1 MGLVNCDTKVKLH
14 IHVGRLADCTIS
26 YIYQEGFLPS
36 VLKYQSNSS
45 GAFQGCERGVAER
58 RLFALRSAARR
69 ACALS
74 GMKIAVSGKGGVGK
88 TTVAAG
94 IILGLAESGRPVF
107 AVDADPDANLGF
119 ALGFPEDA
127 LARLRPV
134 VEMDDLVREKMGD
147 GAFFRINPRVDD
159 ILDAFSLESGNVRL
173 LRMGG
178 VKQAGTAC
186 YCRENAFLERLMGAL
201 LIERDEV
208 VVLDMSAGIEH
219 LTRGTARGVDVMLVV
234 VEPSQASLRTARVT
248 ETLARDLGV
257 ADVRFIANKVR
268 CDEERAALEA
278 HFGSGEL
285 LGIVPF
291 SDELWGAAM
300 LASDGRG
307 TSGTCARSLLAD
319 ICTRLVGKEVVGPHE
334 GGIREAREVRGL
346 PAV

>member
-1 MGLVNCDTKVKLH
+1 M
-14 IHVGRLADCTIS
+14 
-26 YIYQEGFLPS
+26 
-36 VLKYQSNSS
+36 
-45 GAFQGCERGVAER
+45 RGGSRAQ
-58 RLFALRSAARR
+58 ALRAPVPGAASLRSV
-69 ACALS
+69 S

-88 TTVAAG
+88 TTVSAG
-94 IILGLAESGRPVF
+94 IILGIAESGRPVF

-119 ALGFPEDA
+119 ALGFPEET
-127 LARLRPV
+127 LAHLRPV
-134 VEMDDLVREKMGD
+134 VEMDDLIREKMGD

-159 ILDAFSLESGNVRL
+159 ILDAFSLESGNIRL

-219 LTRGTARGVDVMLVV
+219 LTRGTARGVDVILVV
-234 VEPSQASLRTARVT
+234 VEPSQASLRTARIT

-268 CDEERAALEA
+268 NDEERAALEA
-278 HFGSGEL
+278 HFGAGEL
-285 LGIVPF
+285 LGFVPF
-291 SDELWGAAM
+291 SDELWGASM
-300 LASDGRG
+300 FTSDGRG
-307 TSGTCARSLLAD
+307 TSGTIGTIARSLLAD
-319 ICTRLVGKEVVGPHE
+319 VCTRLVGKEVVGPHE
-334 GGIREAREVRGL
+334 GDIREAREVRGL

>member
-1 MGLVNCDTKVKLH
+1 
-14 IHVGRLADCTIS
+14 
-26 YIYQEGFLPS
+26 
-36 VLKYQSNSS
+36 
-45 GAFQGCERGVAER
+45 
-58 RLFALRSAARR
+58 
-69 ACALS
+69 
-74 GMKIAVSGKGGVGK
+74 MKIAVSGKGGVGK

-119 ALGFPEDA
+119 TLGFPEEA

-159 ILDAFSLESGNVRL
+159 VLEDFSLKSGNTWL

-201 LIERDEV
+201 LIERDDV

-257 ADVRFIANKVR
+257 AGVGFIANKVR
-268 CDEERAALEA
+268 DDEERAALEA
-278 HFGSGEL
+278 HFGAGEL
-285 LGIVPF
+285 LGVVPF
-291 SDELWGAAM
+291 SDELWEAAM
-300 LASDGRG
+300 PGSHGRG
-307 TSGTCARSLLAD
+307 ASGAVARSLLAG
-319 ICTRLVGKEVVGPHE
+319 ICAELARKEVVGQHE
-334 GGIREAREVRGL
+334 GDIREAR
-346 PAV
+346 